1 MMLGMKDTGRA
12 DNRREAM
19 TINGYWF
26 YFTPPATLVGD
37 SVLIP

>member
-1 MMLGMKDTGRA
+1 MMHRMKNSGRA

-26 YFTPPATLVGD
+26 YFTPPAMLVGD